1 MKKLNNNLP
10 KEPFLKRVGK
20 RKGLVAIGIIVL
32 LSIVFLVIKLVQSSD
47 LVDKKK
53 PTYSVHIL
61 RKEDPILFDGIVQAS
76 EIQEEY
82 YDASEGTLSEVLIEN
97 GQNVEAG
104 TNLFTY
110 TNEENQK
117 VLDEQNR
124 QYSRIEK
131 KHSEVVTNL
140 ANAREELKTAN
151 ANIENNSQAAEPS
164 LDVNLEESDRTKEL
178 ENSQNKLITY
188 ETNKAEAKATIESA
202 EIAIKELNEQK
213 EDIEYE
219 IERLRDNVSNTVQ
232 ARIAGVIELE
242 ESNTDILKSR
252 SEKPILRLVSHEL
265 IIAATVSEYD
275 YNKVKVDA
283 PVQINLMTS
292 NKVLNGK
299 ISQVGTLPLQ
309 SVEKEP
315 SSRYS
320 FVVVPDEVI
329 QYGFSV
335 QVGIEENI
343 IYLPYST
350 IIEREGKKKYV
361 FVNKKGQVERR
372 KVEGTKKGNFF
383 ILDSGVKIDEEVIID
398 PDPKLLDGDEVK
410 VNYD

>member
-1 MKKLNNNLP
+1 MKKLNNDLP
-10 KEPFLKRVGK
+10 KEPFFKKIGK

-97 GQNVEAG
+97 GQNVEVG

-117 VLDEQNR
+117 LLDEQNR
-124 QYSRIEK
+124 QYSRVEQ

-151 ANIENNSQAAEPS
+151 ANIENNSQAVEPS

-232 ARIAGVIELE
+232 AKIAGVIELE

-252 SEKPILRLVSHEL
+252 SEKPILRLMSHEL

-275 YNKVKVDA
+275 YNKVKVDG

-292 NKVLNGK
+292 NKALNGK
-299 ISQVGTLPLQ
+299 ISQVGALPLQ
-309 SVEKEP
+309 SGDKET

-320 FVVVPDEVI
+320 FIVVPEEAI

-335 QVGIEENI
+335 QVGIEENL

-350 IIEREGKKKYV
+350 IIEGEGKKKYV
-361 FVNKKGQVERR
+361 FVNKKGLVVRR
-372 KVEGTKKGNFF
+372 EVEGTKKGNFF
-383 ILDSGVKIDEEVIID
+383 ILESGVKIDEEVIID